1 MHAEISGQAG
11 GAAVRLT
18 VNAYFAR
25 VRGAVAAILDVD
37 KAYRSCFIASDELDV
52 VDLCTGPGR
61 SHVRVL
67 LRIRNL
73 NTRLCGVADC
83 TIPA

>member
-1 MHAEISGQAG
+1 M
-11 GAAVRLT
+11 T

-37 KAYRSCFIASDELDV
+37 KAYRPCFIASDELDV
-52 VDLCTGPGR
+52 LDLCTGPSR

-67 LRIRNL
+67 LCIRNL
-73 NTRLCGVADC
+73 MARLCGVTDC